1 MSQPNQTVPTQAW
14 ITVFAGMSI
23 NLCLGILYA
32 WSMWGSELVFEKT
45 LAAGDVVTKTEFIAA
60 AKATPADKALPG
72 NFVVKAKEEVQR
84 AEALK
89 IKLGANPKEG
99 YVLMSEVQAKG
110 GELRAGDIATKAG
123 DPMTAELNKGWTYLN
138 NAEAATPFSLCVI
151 IFALLMIPGGKIQD
165 KISPKFGATLGG
177 LFVAVGCIIAG
188 MMQSYTGLI
197 IGFGIMGGIGMGIG
211 YAAPTPAALKWF
223 GPHKRGLI
231 AGIVVGGYGG
241 AALYIGPLAKYLIT
255 SFGLTQSFVILGSMF
270 AAVVVVAGQLLKI
283 PPAGYV
289 APTLGASVAT
299 KGSTITNWEPSEIV
313 KTWQFY
319 ALVLMFI
326 FTTQSGL
333 LIIANAAGLLS
344 KTGAKI
350 PFFAANA
357 WLLVS
362 YGGFVNAAGRVGT
375 GFYSDKIGRL
385 NAYCLN
391 CGVSAL
397 CLFALPYII
406 DSQSILLLF
415 LAVGV
420 AYWQYGGGLSLM
432 PSFAADF
439 YGPKNLGMNY
449 GLIFIGWGLGF
460 FMARLGG
467 TIKDITGNLSYAF
480 YISGAL
486 LILAVILAKSTSR
499 PMHGEET
506 AMASKAAA

>member
-1 MSQPNQTVPTQAW
+1 MSQQNQTVPTQAW
-14 ITVFAGMSI
+14 VTVFAGMAI

-32 WSMWGSELVFEKT
+32 WSMWGSALVSEST
-45 LAAGDVVTKTEFIAA
+45 LAVGDVVTKTAVIAA

-72 NFVVKAKEEVQR
+72 NIVVKAKEEVKR
-84 AEALK
+84 VEAVK
-89 IKLGANPKEG
+89 IKLGTNPKEG
-99 YVLMSEVQAKG
+99 YVLLTEIEAKG
-110 GELRAGDIATKAG
+110 TVLQAGDIATKAG
-123 DPMTAELNKGWTYLN
+123 DQMTDPKNAGWVYLN

-177 LFVAVGCIIAG
+177 LCLAVGCLIAG
-188 MMQSYTGLI
+188 LMKSYTGLI

-241 AALYIGPLAKYLIT
+241 AALYIGPLAKYLLT
-255 SFGLTQSFVILGSMF
+255 SFGLTQSFVILGIMF
-270 AAVVVVAGQLLKI
+270 AVVVIIAGQLLKI
-283 PPAGYV
+283 PPPGYV

-299 KGSTITNWEPSEIV
+299 KGATITNWEPSEIL

-319 ALVLMFI
+319 ALVVMFI

-333 LIIANAAGLLS
+333 LIIANAAGLLA
-344 KTGAKI
+344 KTGSKI

-385 NAYCLN
+385 NAYCVN
-391 CGVSAL
+391 CGISAL
-397 CLFALPYII
+397 CLFALPSVI
-406 DSQSILLLF
+406 DSQNILLLF

-432 PSFAADF
+432 PSFTADF

-449 GLIFIGWGLGF
+449 GLVFIGWGLGF

-467 TIKDITGNLSYAF
+467 TIKDITGSLNYAF
-480 YISGAL
+480 YISGGL
-486 LILAVILAKSTSR
+486 LIIAVILAKMTRR
-499 PMHGEET
+499 PVVNAYRQDEEEDVL
-506 AMASKAAA
+506 

>member
-14 ITVFAGMSI
+14 ITVFAGTAI

-32 WSMWGSELVFEKT
+32 WSIWSS
-45 LAAGDVVTKTEFIAA
+45 
-60 AKATPADKALPG
+60 ALI
-72 NFVVKAKEEVQR
+72 NVE
-84 AEALK
+84 
-89 IKLGANPKEG
+89 
-99 YVLMSEVQAKG
+99 
-110 GELRAGDIATKAG
+110 KAG
-123 DPMTAELNKGWTYLN
+123 QEMTGINAGWIYLT
-138 NAEAATPFSLCVI
+138 NAQAATPFSLCVI
-151 IFALLMIPGGKIQD
+151 IFAFLMIPGGRIQD
-165 KISPKFGATLGG
+165 KISPRFGATLGG
-177 LFVAVGCIIAG
+177 LTLAAGCLLAG
-188 MMQSYTGLI
+188 YMKSYTGI
-197 IGFGIMGGIGMGIG
+197 MIGFGILGGIGMGIG

-241 AALYIGPLAKYLIT
+241 AALYIGFLGQYLIKNFGIT
-255 SFGLTQSFVILGSMF
+255 GSFYGLGTIFALVVII
-270 AAVVVVAGQLLKI
+270 AGQLLKT
-283 PPAGYV
+283 PPAGYK
-289 APTLGASVAT
+289 PPLLSGGNVAT
-299 KGSTITNWEPSEIV
+299 AGSTITNWEPGEVV

-319 ALVLMFI
+319 ALVFMFI
-326 FTTQSGL
+326 ITTQSGL
-333 LIIANAAGLLS
+333 LIIANANGMMMTA
-344 KTGAKI
+344 AKNM

-391 CGVSAL
+391 CSVSAL
-397 CLFALPYII
+397 CLFALPYVMGSGNIF
-406 DSQSILLLF
+406 LLF
-415 LAVGV
+415 LVVGI

-449 GLIFIGWGLGF
+449 GLIFFGWGFGF

-467 TIKDITGNLSYAF
+467 TIKDLTGSLNYAF

-486 LILAVILAKSTSR
+486 LIVGVILAKMTSR
-499 PMHGEET
+499 PMHRDET
-506 AMASKAAA
+506 QDSRVTA